1 MKRRDFIC
9 KSLIAGSL
17 ISNPIF
23 AYQVQDPFFEIGLAQ
38 WSLNKSLKSGKIDN
52 LDFARIAR
60 EKFDIG
66 VVEYVN
72 QFFINKAKNKKYL
85 SELLNISEDNGIINN
100 LIMIDSEGN
109 LGDTNKRK
117 RLKAINNHKKWV
129 EAAKFIGCSHIR
141 VNAAGNGSE
150 EEVSKNAS
158 ESLAVLGEFSED
170 FGVNVIV
177 ENHGGYSSNAKWLV
191 KVIEN
196 ANRKNI
202 GTLPDF
208 GNFCIQ
214 RIEGDLYESTCV
226 KEYDRYKGIK
236 EMMPKAFAVSAKS
249 NSFNNNG
256 DEIYTDYL
264 KMLKIVKESGYNGY
278 IGVEYEGIEYEG
290 KKMNEIDGI
299 TATKNLLINKG
310 KLIS

>member
-1 MKRRDFIC
+1 MKRRDFIY

-23 AYQVQDPFFEIGLAQ
+23 AYRGQDPFFEIGLAQ

-85 SELLNISEDNGIINN
+85 SEMLNISEDNGIINN

-109 LGDTNKRK
+109 LGDTNKIK

-170 FGVNVIV
+170 FGINVIV

-208 GNFCIQ
+208 GNFCI
-214 RIEGDLYESTCV
+214 RSTPKNLSDWGATTSGCAV
-226 KEYDRYKGIK
+226 EYDRYLGV
-236 EMMPKAFAVSAKS
+236 EELLPYAMSVSAKS
-249 NSFNNNG
+249 NDFDSDGNCI
-256 DEIYTDYL
+256 ETDFSRMMSIIKKSKYR
-264 KMLKIVKESGYNGY
+264 GY
-278 IGVEYEGIEYEG
+278 VSIEYEG
-290 KKMNEIDGI
+290 SRYSEEEGI
-299 TATKNLLINKG
+299 RLTKSLLEREG
-310 KLIS
+310 V